1 MEDLRNQSANYLK
14 DSEIIIELGEINK
27 KPFLTQKEII
37 LKEVLKNIPEDD
49 IKEIVNDM
57 AEEKDEKDDKESKGK
72 DEEVSRL
79 NPESEILTEKDPDEI
94 IILPNEDL
102 KKTFNWKNKNQPL

>member
-1 MEDLRNQSANYLK
+1 MEDLRNQSVNYLK
-14 DSEIIIELGEINK
+14 DTEIIIELGEIIK

-49 IKEIVNDM
+49 FNKIVNGKAKDKN
-57 AEEKDEKDDKESKGK
+57 EKEKDSNEK

-102 KKTFNWKNKNQPL
+102 KKTFNRKNKNQPL